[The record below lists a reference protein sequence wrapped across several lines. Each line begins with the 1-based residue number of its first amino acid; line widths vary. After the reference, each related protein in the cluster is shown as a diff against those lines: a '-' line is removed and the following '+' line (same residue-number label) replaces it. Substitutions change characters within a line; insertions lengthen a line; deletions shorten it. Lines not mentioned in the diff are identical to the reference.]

1 MIWDINGKL
10 SGKRI
15 GALLLILAAIFVSI
29 WGIITKADLLGTAAL
44 VGALA
49 GPACALLGVTV
60 KERKEGNEE

>member
-1 MIWDINGKL
+1 MIRDVNGKL

-15 GALLLILAAIFVSI
+15 GAFLLIIAGVFVAA
-29 WGIITKADLLGTAAL
+29 WGIITKSDLLGTAAL
-44 VGALA
+44 VGALV